1 MHGLFFD
8 LMISIEELYKLYLS
22 HPRIS
27 KDTRQDVTDCIY
39 FALKGDQF
47 DGNDFAPKALE
58 KGAAFA
64 IVDDPSRIPVDDNR
78 LIYVEDA
85 LLTLQQLAA
94 YHRKVLD
101 VPVLAITGSNGKTT
115 TKELLSLVLGEKFGI
130 FSTRGNYNN
139 HIGIPLSL
147 LQVKGDTE
155 FIVLEMGA
163 SAQGEISAYCE
174 IANPD
179 YGLITNIGKAHL
191 EGFGGTEGVKKGK
204 GELFDYLS
212 MHNGLAFVN
221 LDEDH
226 LAEIAEKV
234 DKKYFY
240 KQSGHL
246 QNISELFTAELISS
260 SPDIRARFCDRT
272 GSMYEVHSSLMGK
285 HNFNNILSALA
296 VGSYFNVAAADMVR
310 AIESY
315 KPTNNRSQIVSR
327 NSVKYILD
335 AYNANP
341 TSMES
346 MIRTFAGWKDEKKGL
361 ILGDMLELGDYSLQS
376 HQAIIDLITSEN
388 GIDFVCLVGKE
399 FNKAFIPSSFQWFE
413 DIDALKE
420 HWNEQKYSNYTIL
433 IKGSRSMK
441 LEKLLE

>member
-1 MHGLFFD
+1 
-8 LMISIEELYKLYLS
+8 MISIEELYKLYLS

-27 KDTRQDVTDCIY
+27 KDTRQDVSGCIY

-47 DGNDFAPKALE
+47 DGNDFAEKALH

-78 LIYVEDA
+78 FIYVEDA

-94 YHRKVLD
+94 YHRQVLD

-115 TKELLSLVLGEKFGI
+115 TKELLSLVLGEKYKL

-147 LQVKGDTE
+147 LQVEGNTE

-174 IANPD
+174 IARPD

-191 EGFGGTEGVKKGK
+191 EGFGGHEGVKKGK

-212 MHNGLAFVN
+212 THNGLAFVN
-221 LDEDH
+221 LDESH
-226 LAEIAEKV
+226 LEEVSEKV
-234 DKKYFY
+234 EKRFFY
-240 KQSGHL
+240 KQSVQL
-246 QNISELFTAELISS
+246 QNTKDLFTAELISS
-260 SPDIRARFCDRT
+260 SPDIRVRFCNRKGTD
-272 GSMYEVHSSLMGK
+272 YEVHSALMGK

-296 VGSYFNVAAADMVR
+296 VGSYFNVAEADMVR

-315 KPTNNRSQIVSR
+315 KPTNNRSQIVVR

-341 TSMES
+341 SSMES
-346 MIRTFAGWKDEKKGL
+346 IIRTFANWEDEKKGL
-361 ILGDMLELGDYSLQS
+361 ILGDMLELGDYSLQA
-376 HQAIIDLITSEN
+376 HQAIIDLVASEE
-388 GIDFVCLVGKE
+388 GIDFVYLVGRE
-399 FNKAFIPSSFQWFE
+399 FNKAFIPASFQWFE
-413 DIDALKE
+413 SINALR
-420 HWNEQKYSNYTIL
+420 EQWSEDKFSNYTIL
-433 IKGSRSMK
+433 IKGSRSMG